1 MSGGANRRETA
12 VESTA
17 VLIRM
22 VRLVHNHLGSSLRAA
37 AVAGRA
43 ARRSEFCHQD
53 ADNVDQ
59 EESVCQH
66 RQADGAGQDPRG
78 AALLHPTTVTNMNMK
93 QNMNRPN
100 HSEKRKTRSN
110 GMLLLNQRY
119 FCFEAPISTRYI
131 ILRVS
136 IDMRS
141 AISSLYNLPTV
152 PSLSAVSSIY
162 YPRRERRDILNV
174 LQTFSVASR
183 VDVFSRNYQRRN
195 CNL

>member
-1 MSGGANRRETA
+1 MSGGANRRETT

-43 ARRSEFCHQD
+43 AGRSEFCHQD

-100 HSEKRKTRSN
+100 HSEVKPAPMECYYLIKGISALR
-110 GMLLLNQRY
+110 LRY
-119 FCFEAPISTRYI
+119 Q
-131 ILRVS
+131 
-136 IDMRS
+136 
-141 AISSLYNLPTV
+141 
-152 PSLSAVSSIY
+152 
-162 YPRRERRDILNV
+162 RDI
-174 LQTFSVASR
+174 
-183 VDVFSRNYQRRN
+183 
-195 CNL
+195 